1 MKIKLNKMVFRL
13 IIVLFFFS
21 VGAFSQEKYIKH
33 KISKGENL
41 TIIAKKYGVKPKDI
55 VEANPNAPKILKLN
69 SVLLIPNNNPTPEIK
84 SSQPVANSTPGLH
97 EVQSKETLWGI
108 SKKYSVSVEDLK
120 KANPSLETEG
130 LKLGQQINIPYNS
143 VSVSEKPIDDLKIV
157 SDVEVIVEVQPKE
170 TKYTIAKKYGITVV
184 ELEKQNPFIKGKLPI
199 GYVLKIRTSKEKAA
213 AAKSFAQNQP
223 VKKDVLPASEQT
235 TQVTQNPTSATE
247 GLKAGKQN
255 DIQSSAI
262 AVSEKPID
270 DLKIVTD
277 VEVVVEVQPKETKYA
292 IAKKY
297 GITVAEL
304 EKQNPFIKGKLPVG
318 YVLKISTSKEKA
330 DAAQAPGQNQE
341 VKTTVSDS
349 LQIVDNSEVKRD
361 SSTVIRVSNH
371 SDLVNQLIVNAT
383 ENIGIRYRSGG
394 TTKAGFD
401 CSGLMICTFSNF
413 DIKLPRSSIEQSR
426 IGMKVNTDEAQK
438 GDLIFFKTN
447 GRRQINHVGMVVEVM
462 DGEIKFVH
470 SSTHGG
476 VMISSTKEPY
486 YERAFSQVNRVLE

>member
-1 MKIKLNKMVFRL
+1 MVFRL

-21 VGAFSQEKYIKH
+21 VSAFSQEKYIKH

-41 TIIAKKYGVKPKDI
+41 TVIAKKYGVKPKDI

-69 SVLLIPNNNPTPEIK
+69 SVLLIPNTNHTPEIK
-84 SSQPVANSTPGLH
+84 PNEPVANSTPGLH

-157 SDVEVIVEVQPKE
+157 TDVEVIVEVQPKE
-170 TKYTIAKKYGITVV
+170 TKYTIAKKYGITVA
-184 ELEKQNPFIKGKLPI
+184 ELERQNPFVKGKLPV
-199 GYVLKIRTSKEKAA
+199 GYVLKIRTSKQKAA
-213 AAKSFAQNQP
+213 AAQRLDASKPSIQVATNTSSQTEVSKEGQQNE
-223 VKKDVLPASEQT
+223 LS
-235 TQVTQNPTSATE
+235 
-247 GLKAGKQN
+247 
-255 DIQSSAI
+255 SSA
-262 AVSEKPID
+262 VVLEKSID

-277 VEVVVEVQPKETKYA
+277 VEVSVEVQPKETKYA

-304 EKQNPFIKGKLPVG
+304 EKQNPSIKAKLPVG
-318 YVLKISTSKEKA
+318 YVLKIRTSKEKA
-330 DAAQAPGQNQE
+330 DAAQALIQNVAIKDTLSTPNQHI
-341 VKTTVSDS
+341 
-349 LQIVDNSEVKRD
+349 QIADNSEFNRD
-361 SSTVIRVSNH
+361 SSAVIKVSNH
-371 SDLVNQLIVNAT
+371 SDLINQLIINAT

-401 CSGLMICTFSNF
+401 CSGLMISTFSNF

-426 IGMKVNTDEAQK
+426 IGMKVSSNEAQK
-438 GDLIFFKTN
+438 GDLVFFRTN
-447 GRRQINHVGMVVEVM
+447 GRGHINHVGMVVEVL

-486 YERAFSQVNRVLE
+486 YARTFSQVNRVLE